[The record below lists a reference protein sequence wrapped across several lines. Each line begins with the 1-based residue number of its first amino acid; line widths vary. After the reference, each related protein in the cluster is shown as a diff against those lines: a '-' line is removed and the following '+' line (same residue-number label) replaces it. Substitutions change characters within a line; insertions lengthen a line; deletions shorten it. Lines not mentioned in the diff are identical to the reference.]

1 MAAASQTIAAMPAGD
16 VTFADNEIAFGK
28 TFHEIADA
36 FDDADELVP
45 DGHRD
50 GDGLLGPGIPVIYM
64 YVRPADRGFQ
74 DPDEHVIPLH
84 VGHRRFLEPESRLGL
99 RLHHSLHR
107 FLHGPKLT
115 AARKMSILRVIE
127 SFEMMDEMP
136 ATLEQPA
143 SETVKPRSVFIL
155 RFISTVVLW
164 SVALAIAFSGYEV
177 LFWLLIS
184 AFGLVALLEFY
195 RMLDHAN
202 LPNFKITGL
211 ICGGIMLAGSFYY
224 FSKVGP
230 AQSYDFELSV
240 LLFFLLTV
248 FTRQMFARLKH
259 DEPLRTMAY
268 TLFGLL
274 YVLWLFNFITK
285 ILYLTPRAADGTV
298 TGQFYVL
305 YLIAVTKFSDM
316 GAYLT
321 GSAIGR
327 HLMSPHISAKKTWE
341 GFFGALV
348 FALLCSL
355 ALFKLMPGHLSMLTW
370 THATVLGLL
379 LGFAAIIGDLG
390 ESIIK
395 RSTGVKDSG
404 GLLPGIGGA
413 LDLIDSLLFTAPL
426 LFFYLRLVI
435 RVS

>member
-1 MAAASQTIAAMPAGD
+1 MRFGQNWLENFASPASSRGDFQNADDHIIAAHFWNG
-16 VTFADNEIAFGK
+16 N
-28 TFHEIADA
+28 
-36 FDDADELVP
+36 
-45 DGHRD
+45 
-50 GDGLLGPGIPVIYM
+50 
-64 YVRPADRGFQ
+64 
-74 DPDEHVIPLH
+74 
-84 VGHRRFLEPESRLGL
+84 FLEPETGPGFDLHHGL
-99 RLHHSLHR
+99 RHFLHR
-107 FLHGPKLT
+107 KELGESGGPENRKGT
-115 AARKMSILRVIE
+115 SCPCAASHLRLRLIR
-127 SFEMMDEMP
+127 SFEMMQSMP
-136 ATLEQPA
+136 ATLEQTQNVIT
-143 SETVKPRSVFIL
+143 SRSAFIL
-155 RFISTVVLW
+155 RFISTIVLW
-164 SVALAIAFSGYEV
+164 SVALLIMFSGYEV

-184 AFGLVALLEFY
+184 VFGMIGLLEFY
-195 RMLDHAN
+195 RMLDHKG
-202 LPNFKITGL
+202 LPNFKITGM
-211 ICGGIMLAGSFYY
+211 ICGAVMLAGSFYY
-224 FSKVGP
+224 FSKIGP
-230 AQSYDFELSV
+230 AHSYDFEVAV

-248 FTRQMFARLKH
+248 FGRQMFARLRD
-259 DEPLRTMAY
+259 DEPLQTMAY

-285 ILYLTPRAADGTV
+285 IVYLTPRSSSGHV
-298 TGQFYVL
+298 TGQFYVF

-327 HLMSPHISAKKTWE
+327 HLMVPHISAKKTWE

-355 ALFKLMPGHLSMLTW
+355 ALFKLMPGHLPALTW

-379 LGFAAIIGDLG
+379 LGFAAVIGDLA

-404 GLLPGIGGA
+404 NLLPGIGGA

-435 RVS
+435 RC

>member
-1 MAAASQTIAAMPAGD
+1 
-16 VTFADNEIAFGK
+16 
-28 TFHEIADA
+28 
-36 FDDADELVP
+36 
-45 DGHRD
+45 
-50 GDGLLGPGIPVIYM
+50 
-64 YVRPADRGFQ
+64 
-74 DPDEHVIPLH
+74 
-84 VGHRRFLEPESRLGL
+84 
-99 RLHHSLHR
+99 
-107 FLHGPKLT
+107 
-115 AARKMSILRVIE
+115 
-127 SFEMMDEMP
+127 MP
-136 ATLEQPA
+136 ATLE
-143 SETVKPRSVFIL
+143 ETVPAPGPARTRSTFL
-155 RFISTVVLW
+155 FRFGSTIVLW
-164 SVALAIAFSGYEV
+164 TIALLIAFSGFEI

-184 AFGLVALLEFY
+184 VFGLIALLEFY
-195 RMLDHAN
+195 RMLDSAR

-211 ICGGIMLAGSFYY
+211 ICGAIMLIGSFYY
-224 FSKVGP
+224 FSKLGP
-230 AQSYDFELSV
+230 AASYDFEISV

-248 FTRQMFARLKH
+248 FTRQMFAGLKH
-259 DEPLRTMAY
+259 DDPLQTMAY

-285 ILYLTPRAADGTV
+285 IVYLTPRSPSGVV

-305 YLIAVTKFSDM
+305 YLVAVTKFSDM

-341 GFFGALV
+341 GFFGALA

-355 ALFKLMPGHLSMLTW
+355 ALFKLMPGHLSWLNW
-370 THATVLGLL
+370 THATILGLL
-379 LGFAAIIGDLG
+379 LGFAAVIGDLA
-390 ESIIK
+390 ESILK

-404 GLLPGIGGA
+404 NLLPGIGGA